1 MSKMILIYS
10 FRFHMWT
17 GRAAFILHQL
27 FSHLGYNFLQT
38 RVSLCSS
45 KKYFLCVQVHVA
57 PLSLSIKPAHVAVDH
72 RKPLDSDRRL

>member
-1 MSKMILIYS
+1 MLILIIS

-27 FSHLGYNFLQT
+27 FF
-38 RVSLCSS
+38 SS
-45 KKYFLCVQVHVA
+45 WIQLSSNESVPVFQQKYFLCVQVHVA
-57 PLSLSIKPAHVAVDH
+57 PLSPSIKPAHVAVDH